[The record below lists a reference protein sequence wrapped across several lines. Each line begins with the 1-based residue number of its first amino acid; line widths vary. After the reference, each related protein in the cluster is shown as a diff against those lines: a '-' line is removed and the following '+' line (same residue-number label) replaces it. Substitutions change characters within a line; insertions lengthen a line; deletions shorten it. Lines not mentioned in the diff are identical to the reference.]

1 MEEIRDT
8 THEYGQRAN
17 GVLSSL
23 DKFDSLSVLNLAI
36 VYLELQSSFLGHCRG
51 KIRLCQKLLSLQIW
65 HTKAEFNKLYESCVS
80 LREGKSGKPVLPRYR
95 RAPARLDRFERPEDY
110 YRVQYYEA
118 TAKKNAIRKP
128 IRTSQVKAS
137 R

>member
-1 MEEIRDT
+1 MEEISDI

-65 HTKAEFNKLYESCVS
+65 PRITIHDCAQRQSSINCTSHVSPLERVS
-80 LREGKSGKPVLPRYR
+80 LANQCCHDIGEPLPGLIGLNVLRITIEYNTMKP
-95 RAPARLDRFERPEDY
+95 
-110 YRVQYYEA
+110 QQ
-118 TAKKNAIRKP
+118 RK
-128 IRTSQVKAS
+128 TQ
-137 R
+137 